1 MWIQN
6 VSLTYSHHQTKSY
19 GGGIFAT
26 YAIKLITP
34 FDATLAL
41 TSIVA

>member
-1 MWIQN
+1 
-6 VSLTYSHHQTKSY
+6 LTYSHHQTKSY
-19 GGGIFAT
+19 GGGICAT